1 MVSNLTVAAAVVVVT
16 AILFGSQRLANDLV
30 SSLSAVP
37 LKAAIDITLIPTTA
51 TTVAIWLA
59 MLTISFVVNLL
70 RSSL

>member
-1 MVSNLTVAAAVVVVT
+1 MVSNLTVAAAVVVT
-16 AILFGSQRLANDLV
+16 AILFGSQRLANDHV

-51 TTVAIWLA
+51 ATVAIWLA